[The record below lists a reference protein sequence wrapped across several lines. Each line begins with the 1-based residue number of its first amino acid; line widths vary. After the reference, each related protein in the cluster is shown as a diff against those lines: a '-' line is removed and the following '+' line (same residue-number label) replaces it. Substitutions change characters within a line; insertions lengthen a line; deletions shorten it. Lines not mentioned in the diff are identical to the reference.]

1 MRFKAYKKG
10 NFNPY
15 MLRAVYKYGIN
26 NFEIDILERDVDIG
40 DLNNRE
46 QYWMNYYNSFDKK
59 CGITR
64 IYARVR
70 TRGVKK
76 NRRNEEKR

>member
-59 CGITR
+59 MWLQFMPSC
-64 IYARVR
+64 RVQQ
-70 TRGVKK
+70 GALKEQKK
-76 NRRNEEKR
+76 RRKR